1 MEKKEFKKTFT
12 RSEVEDYVK
21 KMLASSEVTMCEQ
34 KDRILELK
42 REIDELK
49 RERNDRLDK
58 QKMFIQ
64 KGDFLLILF
73 YSIFRK

>member
-34 KDRILELK
+34 KDRI
-42 REIDELK
+42 RETTV
-49 RERNDRLDK
+49 
-58 QKMFIQ
+58 
-64 KGDFLLILF
+64 
-73 YSIFRK
+73 